1 MACVVKYGKPLL
13 FITVTCNPEWPEIKA
28 ALGPNDQACNRPEL
42 IARAFESKLNRLC
55 DDDIF
60 GNKQRAGSP
69 TSSLFHAR
77 TRRKFSAADD
87 ESHSGHCL
95 AFSRFVRAPHLAE
108 QIAAAAQ
115 AGFQHI
121 ELFDDDWAAS
131 RDSWSEAQGLSKSTR
146 DGDSTSQF
154 AAAALADLVRSY
166 GLRISCWQP
175 LRTFEGYVDAEDRRK
190 SREFARGI
198 LDILPILGTRLLLC
212 CTTTTPA
219 PATTGD
225 LHRCAEDLVWL
236 ADEAAKCDPPVRVM
250 YEGLSFAAHRR
261 SWQSAWEVVENA
273 NRPNLGLCL
282 DSFNTLALEWAD
294 PYSSTGRLSPDVD
307 EKLQA
312 NMRELVQR
320 VPGHKIFFYQV
331 ADGRFM
337 SPPMTPPTD
346 PSIPPIRPWSRRN
359 RLFPFENE
367 LGAYLPVSAFS
378 DAVVQTGYDGPWSL
392 ESLTNPSRAMIPMS
406 LSSMQGGR

>member
-1 MACVVKYGKPLL
+1 M
-13 FITVTCNPEWPEIKA
+13 
-28 ALGPNDQACNRPEL
+28 
-42 IARAFESKLNRLC
+42 
-55 DDDIF
+55 
-60 GNKQRAGSP
+60 SP
-69 TSSLFHAR
+69 TLGIASLSLGSFEHH
-77 TRRKFSAADD
+77 TLPSK
-87 ESHSGHCL
+87 
-95 AFSRFVRAPHLAE
+95 
-108 QIAAAAQ
+108 IAAAAQ

-121 ELFDDDWAAS
+121 ELFDNDWAAFC
-131 RDSWSEAQGLSKSTR
+131 DSWSEAQGLPKSTR
-146 DGDSTSQF
+146 DGDSTSRF

-198 LDILPILGTRLLLC
+198 LDILPILGTRLLLR

-225 LHRCAEDLVWL
+225 LDRCAEDLAWL

-261 SWQSAWEVVENA
+261 SWQSAWEVVEKA

-312 NMRELVQR
+312 NMRELVQW
-320 VPGHKIFFYQV
+320 VSGHNIFFYQV

-346 PSIPPIRPWSRRN
+346 PSIPPIRPWSRGN
-359 RLFPFENE
+359 RLFPLENK
-367 LGAYLPVSAFS
+367 LGAYLPVSTFS

-392 ESLTNPSRAMIPMS
+392 EVFNES
-406 LSSMQGGR
+406 LSSDDPNVPIEHARRAMKGLSKAIAAAYARDSTSDRATHKL